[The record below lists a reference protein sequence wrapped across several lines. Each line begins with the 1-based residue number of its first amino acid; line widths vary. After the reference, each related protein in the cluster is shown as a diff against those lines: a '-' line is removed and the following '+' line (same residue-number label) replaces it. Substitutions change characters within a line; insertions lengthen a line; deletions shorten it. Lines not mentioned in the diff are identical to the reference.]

1 MSLKSSS
8 FSLTIALG
16 VVSVVA
22 ATAWYWARESQQ
34 KDAGVDNNNNNNNND
49 ESPVSPAVQATF
61 EECAVRIRKITT
73 DISDGDKLFLYALYK
88 QGTVGN
94 APASFVQA
102 TASSSSWNVVAAQAK
117 YAAWCKLLGMPRM
130 AAIFQ
135 YIATVEIHLDEAALL
150 QDDEDDDEEDDD
162 TEPVNNTTPNGG
174 GSLLAVSVSRPVE
187 IDLASTT
194 TNGDEGD
201 DSVAAQFLR
210 AAAADNLADVAYLVE
225 RQTMDINHQDDVG
238 QTALHLAAD
247 HGAVRVLQYLLAHA
261 HIHVNAADEQGISV
275 LQAAVIAGQVK
286 ACRLLLQAGA
296 DPDQADEDGDT
307 PRHCAADDG
316 AEELRRLFP

>member
-22 ATAWYWARESQQ
+22 ATAWYCARESRK
-34 KDAGVDNNNNNNNND
+34 KDASVDNND

-61 EECAVRIRKITT
+61 EECAVRIRKINTNM
-73 DISDGDKLFLYALYK
+73 SDGDKLFLYALYK

-102 TASSSSWNVVAAQAK
+102 TASSSSSSWNVVAAQAK
-117 YAAWCKLLGMPRM
+117 YSAWRKLLGMPRM

-150 QDDEDDDEEDDD
+150 LPDEEEEEDD
-162 TEPVNNTTPNGG
+162 TEPVNHTTTNG

-210 AAAADNLADVAYLVE
+210 AAAADNVTEVAYFVE

-247 HGAVRVLQYLLAHA
+247 HGAVRVLKYLLAQA

-296 DPDQADEDGDT
+296 NPDQADEDGDT

-316 AEELRRLFP
+316 AEELRRLFHSQ